1 MILQKNQLIVVL
13 CVFVSAQKNFFR
25 RCFSTGSDFR
35 AVLGHS
41 EWLGVIFSR
50 SLCSMGSRLLKKASC
65 EYWSSQSLPAS
76 TQRAEAF
83 SGRVTGR
90 WKSLLA
96 FSEHKGPFQLRLN
109 DEHCNER
116 YFSHTSNHWRRG
128 HTWMDSGNS
137 SFHFLRDSCSKRSS
151 ALRAGSHSEIWTV
164 IWLFLVSFIY
174 LNVPPIPSLLTET
187 LPLPVCCCCLPASG
201 WLPGSCNQAHPGLCV
216 GTGD

>member
-50 SLCSMGSRLLKKASC
+50 SLCSVGSRLLKKASC
-65 EYWSSQSLPAS
+65 EYWSSQSLPAG

-128 HTWMDSGNS
+128 HTWMDSGKLLF
-137 SFHFLRDSCSKRSS
+137 SFSERFLLKEEFSPQSWLAFRDLNCN
-151 ALRAGSHSEIWTV
+151 LTV
-164 IWLFLVSFIY
+164 SRFIY
-174 LNVPPIPSLLTET
+174 LSECASYPESAHRNASPPSLL
-187 LPLPVCCCCLPASG
+187 LLFASEQ
-201 WLPGSCNQAHPGLCV
+201 LAARLM
-216 GTGD
+216 